1 MSCGINVCL
10 KRNSSKFVGYR
21 EQINDVTSFID
32 ASNVYGSSEQKARAL
47 RTFQNGAY
55 FIMMK
60 AVTRTICGS

>member
-1 MSCGINVCL
+1 M
-10 KRNSSKFVGYR
+10 
-21 EQINDVTSFID
+21 NDVTSFID